1 MVGHLGVLLA
11 KLTDDNGNGKAIMK
25 DKKQKTEEEDPLPL
39 DIVYPHLDVASS
51 SRGTNIR
58 GQAHYS
64 LRSLGSIQEQVVVV
78 KKPYNM
84 VKVTN
89 AFLGLRAPK
98 AEVGCFRL
106 YALNIK
112 IVRTELCIGD
122 DVQAGLS
129 VHLNS
134 WLIPQNSSINM
145 QILMVRDVFLTC
157 LDHILS
163 EVKEH
168 KWALFYCLPKNHLRK
183 GNIIIKTWNE
193 KKRTLACGALVQLL
207 LPQDLKERSARALLI
222 GVEEGRKAFLLVK
235 PIQGVAFGNRK
246 ENMVKDGKG
255 QRWSLNDRVVCL
267 STAILCSLTKA
278 FDKMY
283 MSKEVAFKI
292 HTKGHFEYDPLR
304 YVNGSVSLVC
314 AFTSDMDVFP
324 TCLDHILFEVKE
336 HKWALFYCLPK
347 KSLEKGLKLLH
358 TDNDVHS
365 FFEPACFS
373 STPFTTKFKRKI
385 RKSTMVGLR
394 KKVQTCVIL
403 SEGVERKTKKGT
415 HKGKE
420 NLIEDEGICRKGSKH
435 VVTIYKRAL
444 VNRKENMVEDG
455 KGQRW
460 SLNDRVVCLS
470 TAILC
475 SLTKAFGILYPLFN
489 GCVVKNF

>member
-1 MVGHLGVLLA
+1 CVVS
-11 KLTDDNGNGKAIMK
+11 KDDNGNGKAIMK

-145 QILMVRDVFLTC
+145 QILMVR
-157 LDHILS
+157 
-163 EVKEH
+163 
-168 KWALFYCLPKNHLRK
+168 
-183 GNIIIKTWNE
+183 
-193 KKRTLACGALVQLL
+193 
-207 LPQDLKERSARALLI
+207 LI
-222 GVEEGRKAFLLVK
+222 C
-235 PIQGVAFGNRK
+235 PN
-246 ENMVKDGKG
+246 
-255 QRWSLNDRVVCL
+255 
-267 STAILCSLTKA
+267 
-278 FDKMY
+278 DKMY

-304 YVNGSVSLVC
+304 YVNSSVSLVC

-435 VVTIYKRAL
+435 VVTIHKRAL
-444 VNRKENMVEDG
+444 VNIKENMVEDG
-455 KGQRW
+455 KGQR
-460 SLNDRVVCLS
+460 
-470 TAILC
+470 C
-475 SLTKAFGILYPLFN
+475 SH
-489 GCVVKNF
+489 